1 MKRMFL
7 VLTQHAWDKYNVE
20 AAVTCCLPA
29 AQRCKRVTDFHLKN
43 KVAVVTGG
51 ASGIGQAIAYC
62 FAEHGATIR
71 IVDLNEEAAEAT
83 AEQIGKF
90 GGDATVHPCDVTD
103 SVLAGSVFKE
113 IVSLSRVDILVNS
126 AGVSHVGRLDSTSDE
141 DFERLFRVNV
151 LGTHHAMKETIGAMV
166 AHGGGVIVNL
176 ASIAANAGLED
187 RYAYSM
193 TKGAVR
199 SMTFSV
205 ARDYL
210 CHNIRCNAI
219 SPARVHTPF
228 VDGFIKKNY
237 PGKEAEAFAK
247 LSASQPIGRM
257 AKPSE
262 VAKLALYLCSDDA
275 SFITGT
281 DYPLD
286 GGFFNLHG

>member
-1 MKRMFL
+1 
-7 VLTQHAWDKYNVE
+7 
-20 AAVTCCLPA
+20 
-29 AQRCKRVTDFHLKN
+29 
-43 KVAVVTGG
+43 VALVTGG
-51 ASGIGQAIAYC
+51 ASGIGQAIALC
-62 FAEHGATIR
+62 FAEHGAVIR
-71 IVDLNEEAAEAT
+71 IVDLNGEAAQKT
-83 AEQIGKF
+83 AEQITQLGGK
-90 GGDATVHPCDVTD
+90 ATAHACDVTD
-103 SVLAGSVFKE
+103 AAQTKAVFNT
-113 IVSLSRVDILVNS
+113 ILGLSRVDILINS
-126 AGVSHVGRLDSTSDE
+126 AGVSHVGRLENTSDE
-141 DFERLFRVNV
+141 DFERIFRVNV
-151 LGTHHAMKETIGAMV
+151 LGIHHAMRATIGAMV
-166 AHGGGVIVNL
+166 AQGGGVIVNL

-193 TKGAVR
+193 SKGAVR
-199 SMTFSV
+199 SMTLSV

-210 CHNIRCNAI
+210 PHNIRCNAI

-228 VDGFIKKNY
+228 VDGFVKKNF

-262 VAKLALYLCSDDA
+262 VATLALYLCSDEA

>member
-1 MKRMFL
+1 MAL
-7 VLTQHAWDKYNVE
+7 
-20 AAVTCCLPA
+20 
-29 AQRCKRVTDFHLKN
+29 
-43 KVAVVTGG
+43 VTGG
-51 ASGIGQAIAYC
+51 ASGIGQAIALC
-62 FAEHGATIR
+62 FAEHGAAIR
-71 IVDLNEEAAEAT
+71 IVDLNAEAAQKTVEQIAQLGGNAT
-83 AEQIGKF
+83 AHKCDLTDVAQTKTVF
-90 GGDATVHPCDVTD
+90 ATI
-103 SVLAGSVFKE
+103 LG
-113 IVSLSRVDILVNS
+113 LSRVDILINS
-126 AGVSHVGRLDSTSDE
+126 AGVSHVGRLENTSHE
-141 DFERLFRVNV
+141 DFERIFRVNV
-151 LGTHHAMKETIGAMV
+151 LGTHHAMRETIGAMV
-166 AHGGGVIVNL
+166 TQGGGVIVNL

-193 TKGAVR
+193 SKGAVR

-210 CHNIRCNAI
+210 PHNIRCNAI

-228 VDGFIKKNY
+228 VDGFVKKNF

-262 VAKLALYLCSDDA
+262 VATLALYLCSDEA